1 MKKILFTQQRNL
13 AICALVFAV
22 SGSFGSAQ
30 ADERGDLEQ
39 LRATTLSLIE
49 ALVETGAITRERADK
64 LIGEAE
70 RKAKERAAQV
80 APAAPAGD
88 AAKDGKRTVR
98 VPYVPESVKQDIR
111 DQVKQEVMA
120 QAKEERWAAPNT
132 LPEWLD
138 RFNFE
143 GDLRLRFDG
152 YRLDP
157 SNTAAGVAGN
167 VGGSQLTRGADLTC
181 ANGNISAGCVP
192 NGNTQEDFTRTRLRA
207 RFGFNAKVTDMVSTG
222 MRVSSGGTSGPTST
236 NQTLGQGF
244 NKYSLVLDR
253 AFVALNPTP
262 TLLLT
267 GGRIA
272 NPFVST
278 DLVWADDLGF
288 EGFVATYR
296 PQIAPNFGAFITGGW
311 FPLRTDTPQQS
322 NARNLTGGQA
332 GLEWKL
338 MSHTDLKF
346 AAAMYQFH
354 GIEGTLETPTR
365 FGPPSVPD
373 YGIRSEYP
381 AGIRQRG
388 NTLFATNFN
397 VLADPLTT
405 TYWGLAS
412 EFRELNLTGSLDI
425 AEFGANHIVLTGDY
439 VKNLA
444 FDRANIARRTNSTI
458 VDGRDYGFLGRVLV
472 GRPVMAKRGDWN
484 IALTYRWL
492 GSDAVL
498 DAYTNSDFGLG
509 GTNNKGY
516 ILGGSYAFDK
526 NSWLS
531 VRWMNSDLIDS
542 MAPKVAGST
551 IAPTKLSTDLLQIDL
566 NVKF

>member
-1 MKKILFTQQRNL
+1 MMKKILFTQQRNL

-22 SGSFGSAQ
+22 SGSIGSAQ

-49 ALVETGAITRERADK
+49 ALVETGAITRERADR

-70 RKAKERAAQV
+70 RKAKERAVQV
-80 APAAPAGD
+80 APAVPAGD
-88 AAKDGKRTVR
+88 VTKDGKRTVR

-120 QAKEERWAAPNT
+120 QAKEERWASPGA

-138 RFNFE
+138 RFQFE

-157 SNTAAGVAGN
+157 SNTAPGVAGYT
-167 VGGSQLTRGADLTC
+167 GTSGLTRAPDFVG
-181 ANGNISAGCVP
+181 ANGNLTGVP
-192 NGNTQEDFTRTRLRA
+192 STNTQEDFNRTRLRA
-207 RFGFNAKVTDMVSTG
+207 RFGFNAKVSDLVTAG
-222 MRVSSGGTSGPTST
+222 MRISSGSTSGPTST

-253 AFVALNPTP
+253 AFVTLQPTP
-262 TLLLT
+262 TVALS

-272 NPFVST
+272 NPFMST

-288 EGFVATYR
+288 EGFVASYK
-296 PQIAPNFGAFITGGW
+296 PKIAPNFGAFVTGGW
-311 FPLRTDTPQQS
+311 FPLRTDNPLQTAP
-322 NARNLTGGQA
+322 RNLTGGQA
-332 GLEWKL
+332 GIDWKFTQ
-338 MSHTDLKF
+338 HTDLKL
-346 AAAMYQFH
+346 AVAMYRYH
-354 GIEGTLETPTR
+354 GIEGTLETNARYGLPSASDYGTR
-365 FGPPSVPD
+365 F
-373 YGIRSEYP
+373 EY
-381 AGIRQRG
+381 ANGLRQRG
-388 NTLFATNFN
+388 NTLFVVNA
-397 VLADPLTT
+397 LADPLTGT

-412 EFRELNLTGSLDI
+412 EFREFDLTGSLDI
-425 AEFGANHIVLTGDY
+425 SAFGSNHIVLTGDY

-444 FDRANIARRTNSTI
+444 FDRADIARRTSSTI
-458 VDGRDYGFLGRVLV
+458 IDGRDYGYLGRVLV
-472 GRPVMAKRGDWN
+472 GRPVMAESGDWN
-484 IALTYRWL
+484 ISLAYRWL
-492 GSDAVL
+492 GSDAVV
-498 DAYTNSDFGLG
+498 DAFTNSDFGLG

-526 NSWLS
+526 HSWVS
-531 VRWMNSDLIDS
+531 VRWMASELIDS
-542 MAPKVAGST
+542 MAPKVSGSS
-551 IAPTKLSTDLLQIDL
+551 IAPTKLSTDLLQVDL